1 MLFTDPRN
9 WTKSAVGSWWR
20 FWFMATILSA
30 MSVYAVFV
38 AAESG
43 FRSGVIAVLMPLMFQ
58 FFFLYA
64 LRRMYRQATGAE
76 SATLS
81 SRGDR

>member
-1 MLFTDPRN
+1 MLFSDPRK

-20 FWFMATILSA
+20 FWFMAIAISV

-38 AAESG
+38 AADSG
-43 FRSGVIAVLMPLMFQ
+43 FRSGLIVALMPLMFQ

-64 LRRMYRQATGAE
+64 LRRMYRQATGEELAV
-76 SATLS
+76 SAV
-81 SRGDR
+81 

>member
-20 FWFMATILSA
+20 FWLMAIILSGLF
-30 MSVYAVFV
+30 VYAVFV

-43 FRSGVIAVLMPLMFQ
+43 FRSGLVVALMPMMFQ
-58 FFFLYA
+58 LFFLYA
-64 LRRMYRQATGAE
+64 LRRMYRQATGEERAV
-76 SATLS
+76 SAV
-81 SRGDR
+81 